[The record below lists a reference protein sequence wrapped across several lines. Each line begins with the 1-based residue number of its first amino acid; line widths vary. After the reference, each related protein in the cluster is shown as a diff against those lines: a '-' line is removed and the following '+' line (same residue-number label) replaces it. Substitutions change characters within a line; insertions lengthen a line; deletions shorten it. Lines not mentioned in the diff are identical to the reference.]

1 MISDAAAKAGKDI
14 FFPDVSARNRFYS
27 TIKASRWEAVQS
39 TFYVKV
45 EAVTECGE
53 MFGFKVGRAVGAELF
68 SRLVTVNIYYAMAV
82 FCAKK

>member
-1 MISDAAAKAGKDI
+1 MTSDAAKKAGRDI
-14 FFPDVSARNRFYS
+14 FFPDTPARNRFYS
-27 TIKASRWEAVQS
+27 TIKGSRWAAAQS
-39 TFYVKV
+39 AFYVTV

-53 MFGFKVGRAVGAELF
+53 RFSFKVGRGVGAELF